1 MIEMCYEDG
10 SRFAEI
16 QSHIKDELENVFE
29 LYLDAFMA
37 DINPPSGRLYAYIS
51 AMQQF
56 WIFKH
61 IKFAQF
67 IATLEQAEDQ

>member
-1 MIEMCYEDG
+1 
-10 SRFAEI
+10 
-16 QSHIKDELENVFE
+16 
-29 LYLDAFMA
+29 
-37 DINPPSGRLYAYIS
+37 
-51 AMQQF
+51 MQQF